1 MQVYN
6 WHEVNKAF
14 TKAAKSYT
22 RATQQNDGLALLVYT
37 REVVK
42 LAKLTGERLAEVE
55 AKVIAV
61 ADKAVNA

>member
-6 WHEVNKAF
+6 WQEVNKAV
-14 TKAAKSYT
+14 TKAATEYN
-22 RATQQNDGLALLVYT
+22 RATQQNDGLALLIYT

-55 AKVIAV
+55 AKVIAG
-61 ADKAVNA
+61 ADKLVNA